1 MEEELRGNTDDYYD
15 PRNSYLNQV
24 LERRLGIPISLCIV
38 YWTVA
43 ELLGLSLTGVNLPC
57 HFMLRFDEDGQP
69 WFIDPFDAGAI
80 YDRSR
85 CQRIFVQIAQVPLPV
100 FDASIAPCSTE
111 VVVTRMLRNL
121 KAIYLQTGDLP
132 SLLPVQR
139 RLTALNPREPG
150 ELRDLGML
158 CAQTDHLAEA
168 INPLRAYL
176 GVPLPLTMSM
186 RSEPC
191 WKPFSGR
198 LRSGIERNVDRIAVK
213 RPLRNR
219 SGTTARFRD
228 RTLRNPKALVP
239 TLRVGMVFVPLCGVT

>member
-1 MEEELRGNTDDYYD
+1 MNKQTIRPQPPNRAPTTTGDADREFVPCKLRFQLED
-15 PRNSYLNQV
+15 PRNSYLNRV

-69 WFIDPFDAGAI
+69 WFIDPFDSGAI
-80 YDRSR
+80 YDRGR

-100 FDASIAPCSTE
+100 FEASIAPCSTD

-121 KAIYLQTGDLP
+121 KAIYLRTGNLP

-176 GVPLPLTMSM
+176 GASPAPDDEHEVRAML
-186 RSEPC
+186 EAI
-191 WKPFSGR
+191 
-198 LRSGIERNVDRIAVK
+198 LRQIAQW
-213 RPLRNR
+213 N
-219 SGTTARFRD
+219 
-228 RTLRNPKALVP
+228 
-239 TLRVGMVFVPLCGVT
+239 